1 MWNEILTMYQYI
13 FLFKL
18 QTSSGKTVLLKNF
31 LLSLPSICSQ
41 PKAHTILFYS
51 HMQDEYIEMK
61 NKSLVDTFIQGYPG
75 LEAIQEMIEPYKSS
89 NGTFLLFD
97 GLFSQLLIS

>member
-1 MWNEILTMYQYI
+1 M
-13 FLFKL
+13 
-18 QTSSGKTVLLKNF
+18 LLKNF
-31 LLSLPSICSQ
+31 LSSLPSICSQ

-97 GLFSQLLIS
+97 GLFSQLLISRLLTFATNFKFLIFFRWSEHDYS